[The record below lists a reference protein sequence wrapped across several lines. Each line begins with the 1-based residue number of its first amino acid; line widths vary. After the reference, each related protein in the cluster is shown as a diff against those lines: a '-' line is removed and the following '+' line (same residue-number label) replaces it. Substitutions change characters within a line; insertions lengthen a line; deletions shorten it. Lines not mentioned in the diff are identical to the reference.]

1 MDKISLQYKIVVGY
15 ILLMAIIGCMV
26 AIVLHERKR
35 VAEIEQESIAIFQTQ
50 RNISTAHRHITVLAT
65 FGESVITWTEE
76 DCDLYRT
83 RRQKA
88 DSLLQVL
95 RKQCKELYI
104 RDRWILFASCCT
116 IKKSIY
122 FR

>member
-83 RRQKA
+83 RCQKRIHCYKFYG
-88 DSLLQVL
+88 SNV
-95 RKQCKELYI
+95 RNLYI